1 MRRMEPEE
9 ERPVLINQQALE
21 RSVPEELLEEI
32 RSTYRR
38 RGISLVTDL
47 AGENQQDLG
56 ASLQVGA
63 LTGAENLEERQKAVR
78 EKEEKEAES
87 LIKRVKRADPNSE
100 DFWEGRIALFFG
112 RDLEEQR
119 LPERGHVEVHAGKES
134 PGKEEHSRK
143 EEGKTNFWS
152 EHP

>member
-1 MRRMEPEE
+1 MRRMEPER

-21 RSVPEELLEEI
+21 RSVPEELLEEF

-38 RGISLVTDL
+38 RGIKLVTD
-47 AGENQQDLG
+47 QQVLE
-56 ASLQVGA
+56 ASLQVGT
-63 LTGAENLEERQKAVR
+63 LTGAEDLEERQKAFR
-78 EKEEKEAES
+78 EKEEKEAEA
-87 LIKRVKRADPNSE
+87 LIERVKRADQNSE

-112 RDLEEQR
+112 RDLEGQR

-143 EEGKTNFWS
+143 EERKTNFWS